1 MADACARCHYY
12 LAGSETHGA
21 CHRSPPSVM
30 QGQGVAWPRI
40 EPGNWCGE
48 FVALG
53 AAPKTHGDAGGP
65 RITLGSF
72 TAAPAVKTT
81 VLQPDVRANSVVVL
95 QALGSAAAFFH
106 VVSQQPGASFTVA
119 TRSGLAAA
127 GTEKMQYVVFSPR

>member
-53 AAPKTHGDAGGP
+53 AVAKANGDAGGL

-72 TAAPAVKTT
+72 TAAQSVKTT
-81 VLQPDVRANSVVVL
+81 VHQPDVRANSVVIL
-95 QALGSAAAFFH
+95 SPLGSAAAFFH

-119 TRSGLAAA
+119 TRSGLAAS